1 MDELTVEIISSDDVE
16 DLLPVDSGRLQEY
29 AARVLREGGVSS
41 GEFNVVFIGDEFMT
55 ELNEMYKGRKGTT
68 DVLSFN
74 LSDES
79 DEGVSGEVYVS
90 LEQAKTQADE
100 LGVPF
105 EEEVVRLVTHGLL
118 HLAGHVHDTD
128 EQYDAMMDRTER
140 LVREFFLNRGTD

>member
-1 MDELTVEIISSDDVE
+1 MHELTIEVITSEDVE

-29 AARVLREGGVSS
+29 AGHVLRGEDVSE
-41 GEFNVVFIGDEFMT
+41 GEFNIVFIGDEFMT

-74 LSDES
+74 LTGDTTG
-79 DEGVSGEVYVS
+79 GVSGEVYVS
-90 LEQAKTQADE
+90 LEQAKTQSAE

-140 LVREFFLNRGTD
+140 LVRDFFSNRGTD